1 MTPDDDLDRIVI
13 TEADL
18 ATSENAEIV
27 ARMVEAQ
34 TQTTVRSVGAPEKKG
49 SSGFV
54 AILLLTGAGIVGG
67 ALAFGATKFSD
78 LFLADASSTVSN
90 LAFTFTLAFVIGLT
104 VSIADAASSRSISK
118 VGLAAAIGIPSSV
131 VSGLAVGALA
141 NWLYSTLRTNIFEE
155 AQARVGNGESE
166 EAVIAWMNN
175 QNHVPRGLAWML
187 VGIAAGLTVGIASRS
202 LKRTG
207 LTVIGGL
214 LGGFIGG
221 FIFDFFPQD
230 LEFLSQLIGITIT
243 GMLIGLSMGLLEQ
256 AAKSRWIDI
265 VEGGFAGKQF
275 ILYKNDLTLGS
286 SQQADITLIKD
297 LTIAPLHARIYSNG
311 GRAWIESLNPGMP
324 CAVDGRVETK
334 MELADNSIITIG
346 ATKISYREKSAKQ
359 TQVGSIGRLA

>member
-1 MTPDDDLDRIVI
+1 MTPDDDLERIVI

-27 ARMVEAQ
+27 AKMEDAQ
-34 TQTTVRSVGAPEKKG
+34 KQTLVRTVGAPQKKG
-49 SSGFV
+49 NAGV
-54 AILLLTGAGIVGG
+54 RAILLLTGAGILGG
-67 ALAFGATKFSD
+67 ALAFGGTKLSGT
-78 LFLADASSTVSN
+78 FLADASTTVSN

-104 VSIADAASSRSISK
+104 VAIADAASSRSASK
-118 VGLAAAIGIPSSV
+118 VGIAAAIAVPASIV
-131 VSGLAVGALA
+131 IGLAIGALA
-141 NWLYSTLRTNIFEE
+141 NVFYSSVMTNILNT
-155 AQARVGNGESE
+155 AQNKLSNGESE
-166 EAVIAWMNN
+166 EAIYAWIRN
-175 QNHVPRGLAWML
+175 QSHVPRGVAWMM

-207 LTVIGGL
+207 LTIGGGA

-221 FIFDFFPQD
+221 FTFDFFPQD
-230 LEFLSQLIGITIT
+230 LEFLSQLVGITIT

-275 ILYKNDLTLGS
+275 ILYKSDLTLGS

-297 LTIAPLHARIYSNG
+297 PTIAPLHARIYSNG

-324 CAVDGRVETK
+324 CSVDGRVETK
-334 MELADNSIITIG
+334 LALDDNSIISIG
-346 ATKISYREKSAKQ
+346 ATKISYREKNAKQ
-359 TQVGSIGRLA
+359 TAVGSIGRLS